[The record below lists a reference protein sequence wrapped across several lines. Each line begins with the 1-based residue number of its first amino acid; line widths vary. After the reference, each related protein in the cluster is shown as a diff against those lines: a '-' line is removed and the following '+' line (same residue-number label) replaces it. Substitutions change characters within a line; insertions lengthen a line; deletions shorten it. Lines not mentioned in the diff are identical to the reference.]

1 MKKVILVIL
10 TVIIASVLAFSL
22 TACNSNVATDKL
34 LRLNWCDG
42 GFKET
47 FTYSVSGKV
56 GETLVTGTLTLTIKP
71 AGSGYV
77 IERQQTMEIGRA
89 HV

>member
-34 LRLNWCDG
+34 
-42 GFKET
+42 FA
-47 FTYSVSGKV
+47 
-56 GETLVTGTLTLTIKP
+56 P
-71 AGSGYV
+71 
-77 IERQQTMEIGRA
+77 
-89 HV
+89 